1 MALKNVVE
9 IKNLNFG
16 YDTLLFDNFNLNIVS
31 SFSTITGS
39 NGSGKS
45 TLARILGGLIPY
57 DGQVKISLKRI
68 SLVSEFPVNNDL
80 DTTSQN
86 MEYSLKKLGYSK
98 EEINKKIAEISKVL
112 KIENI
117 LDYSI
122 HHLSN
127 SEQQL
132 VNLACQIVK
141 EPELLILDNATSML
155 NEVEKE
161 IVFKY
166 LKKLNR
172 NNNMMIINFTSNPEE
187 TIYGSQVILLHQGKV
202 LLNKPTKKALL
213 EEKTFKN
220 CNLDLPFMA
229 SLSLKLKYYGLVDE
243 LILDMNKMVNKVW
256 K

>member
-1 MALKNVVE
+1 MVLENIVE

-16 YDTLLFDNFNLNIVS
+16 YHNLLFKDFNLNIAS
-31 SFSTITGS
+31 SFTTIIGS

-45 TLARILGGLIPY
+45 TLAKILSGFIPCE
-57 DGQVKISLKRI
+57 GQIKIKI
-68 SLVSEFPVNNDL
+68 KKIALVSELPPNNDL
-80 DTTSQN
+80 DTVSQN
-86 MEYSLKKLGYSK
+86 MEYSLKRLGYKK
-98 EEINKKIAEISKVL
+98 EEINNKITEISKVL

-132 VNLACQIVK
+132 VNLACQVVK

-155 NEVEKE
+155 NEMEKE
-161 IVFKY
+161 TVFKY

-172 NNNMMIINFTSNPEE
+172 NKNMKIINFTSNPEE

-202 LLNKPTKKALL
+202 ALNKPTKKALL
-213 EEKTFKN
+213 EEKAFKN
-220 CNLDLPFMA
+220 CGLDLPFMA

-243 LILDMNKMVNKVW
+243 LILDMNKMVNKIW

>member
-1 MALKNVVE
+1 MVLKNVVE

-16 YDTLLFDNFNLNIVS
+16 YHNPLFENFNLNIIS
-31 SFSTITGS
+31 SFCTIIGS

-45 TLARILGGLIPY
+45 TLAKMLNGLITY
-57 DGQVKISLKRI
+57 DGQIKINRKNI
-68 SLVSEFPVNNDL
+68 ILVSEFFSSNDL
-80 DTTSQN
+80 DTINQN
-86 MEYSLKKLGYSK
+86 MRYSLKKLGYKK
-98 EEINKKIAEISKVL
+98 EEINNKIIEISKAL

-132 VNLACQIVK
+132 ANLACQLVK

-161 IVFKY
+161 IAFKY

-172 NNNMMIINFTSNPEE
+172 NNNMVIINITNDIEE

-202 LLNKPTKKALL
+202 ILDKPTKKALL
-213 EEKTFKN
+213 EEKIFKS